1 MHKDN
6 AAEKKNGSL
15 KFISPNI
22 PPMNGPS
29 TKPIPKAA
37 PINPKFLALSSEEET
52 SAKYAIA
59 VGTVPPAIPPIILPT
74 INTQSN
80 DAKPNIK

>member
-15 KFISPNI
+15 KFISPKI
-22 PPMNGPS
+22 PPINGPS

-37 PINPKFLALSSEEET
+37 PINPKFLNSDHTFTWLEYNADKDCYPYYLF
-52 SAKYAIA
+52 
-59 VGTVPPAIPPIILPT
+59 
-74 INTQSN
+74 
-80 DAKPNIK
+80 DC